1 MPLIPE
7 VQRIYWNIDC
17 TIFHIENFKPLSFG
31 QTKTCLRFLNIP
43 DRVSAEIWYLKWYQ
57 KGYENIHYEAFNMFQ
72 VEYLRE
78 RWNEINYRLCSNG
91 SDKGSKIL
99 RIFPLRTSADGILQ
113 VWDPFLDFI
122 CWCNNVRSYTNSCP
136 PGRFWGR
143 FERYKDLKFKTSI
156 TLVAIYYH

>member
-1 MPLIPE
+1 MI
-7 VQRIYWNIDC
+7 
-17 TIFHIENFKPLSFG
+17 FG

-78 RWNEINYRLCSNG
+78 RWNQINYRLCSNG

-99 RIFPLRTSADGILQ
+99 RIFSLRTSADCHYFTDSGIPFWILFVGVIMCAVILIVALQ
-113 VWDPFLDFI
+113 VGFGEGL
-122 CWCNNVRSYTNSCP
+122 
-136 PGRFWGR
+136 
-143 FERYKDLKFKTSI
+143 KDIKIWSLRQ
-156 TLVAIYYH
+156 V